1 MSKKQKKI
9 LVLAGAFALAF
20 GIVPNVSAMHIM
32 EGYLPGSFCIAW
44 GVLCVPFLIAGFMS
58 IKKTLNEHR
67 NLITMLAMSGAFIFV
82 ISSLKIPSVTGSC
95 SHMTGT
101 GLGAILFGPAAVSI
115 LGADR
120 SFCSRRFFWH
130 TEDLPHLEQTPF
142 PWLLPVRLFLME
154 SMFCAKK

>member
-82 ISSLKIPSVTGSC
+82 ISSLKIRIFQIDRHNFFCYPC
-95 SHMTGT
+95 IQKLNKD
-101 GLGAILFGPAAVSI
+101 GLVQG
-115 LGADR
+115 
-120 SFCSRRFFWH
+120 
-130 TEDLPHLEQTPF
+130 
-142 PWLLPVRLFLME
+142 LLL
-154 SMFCAKK
+154 K